1 MLTTMVHFTVIFSIM
16 MEGMNMQ
23 ERTMAVYKT
32 EFEAVPKPS
41 SSLMDDWSLFVCCLK
56 SCEEKEEWKWD
67 EDEIQVDS
75 SLFSL
80 HLLHR

>member
-1 MLTTMVHFTVIFSIM
+1 MLTTMIHFTVIFSIM

-41 SSLMDDWSLFVCCLK
+41 SSLMDD
-56 SCEEKEEWKWD
+56 
-67 EDEIQVDS
+67 
-75 SLFSL
+75 
-80 HLLHR
+80 